1 MKITILAVGKLKEKY
16 LKDGIAEYAKRLSRF
31 CDFEMIEVVDEQA
44 PENLSRA
51 QELQVLAKEADK
63 LLEKLKAGSL
73 MILLDVYGEKPDS
86 EGFAKKLD
94 GFMQRGASHLVFMIG
109 GSLGVDERLR
119 ERADFKLSL
128 SAMTMPHQLV
138 RLVLVEQV
146 YRGFKIMRGETYHK

>member
-31 CDFEMIEVVDEQA
+31 CDFEMIEVSDEQA

-51 QELQVLAKEADK
+51 QELQVMAKEADR
-63 LLEKLKAGSL
+63 LLEKLKPGAVKV
-73 MILLDVYGEKPDS
+73 LLDVKGEKPDS
-86 EGFAKKLD
+86 EGLAAKMD
-94 GFMQRGASHLVFMIG
+94 GFMQRGASHLVFIIG

-119 ERADFKLSL
+119 QGADYRLSL
-128 SAMTMPHQLV
+128 SAMTLPHQLV
-138 RLVLVEQV
+138 RLVLAEQI